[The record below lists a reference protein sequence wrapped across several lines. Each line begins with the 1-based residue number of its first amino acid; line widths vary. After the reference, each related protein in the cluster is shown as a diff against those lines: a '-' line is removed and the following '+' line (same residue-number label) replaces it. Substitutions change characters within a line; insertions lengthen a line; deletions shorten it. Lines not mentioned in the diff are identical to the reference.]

1 MATNDEGTT
10 DRWRKF
16 LIPGAATV
24 VGAGAGLALTRT
36 DKLRDSLPSLDD
48 VGIGDLVDDLKTKL
62 GSTADTVSSSAGSA
76 GSAGS
81 ARDTVSSSELEQHQK
96 RRAEARRQRAR
107 R

>member
-1 MATNDEGTT
+1 MATNDEGTN

-48 VGIGDLVDDLKTKL
+48 VGIGDLVDDLKMKL
-62 GSTADTVSSSAGSA
+62 GSTADTVSSSA

-81 ARDTVSSSELEQHQK
+81 ARDTVSSSELEQHRK
-96 RRAEARRQRAR
+96 RRAEARKQRAR

>member
-1 MATNDEGTT
+1 MATNDEGTS

-48 VGIGDLVDDLKTKL
+48 VGIGDLVDDLKSKL
-62 GSTADTVSSSAGSA
+62 GSTAETVSETVSN
-76 GSAGS
+76 SAGS
-81 ARDTVSSSELEQHQK
+81 ARDTVSSSDLEQHRK
-96 RRAEARRQRAR
+96 RRAEARKQRAR

>member
-48 VGIGDLVDDLKTKL
+48 VGDLVDDLKTKL